1 MKKIKKNPDISVI
14 ICSYNHGKW
23 IERCL
28 RSLLHQEF
36 INQEEYEIILVDD
49 KSTDYTK
56 KVLKNFKN
64 ENLRFFENKKNLGL
78 PNSINKAIK
87 MSIGRYVVR
96 VDSDDY
102 VARNF
107 LYLSRLFLNLNR
119 EYQAVAVDYSKVDNN
134 EVFISKNNCMEEQI
148 ACGITFR
155 KECLFDIGLYN
166 PKFKMRE
173 GHELR
178 KRFEKKHLI
187 GHLNLPLYKYRFH
200 ENNRTKNLKKIK
212 YYEKKLNKK

>member
-64 ENLRFFENKKNLGL
+64 ENLRFFENKK
-78 PNSINKAIK
+78 K
-87 MSIGRYVVR
+87 
-96 VDSDDY
+96 
-102 VARNF
+102 
-107 LYLSRLFLNLNR
+107 SR
-119 EYQAVAVDYSKVDNN
+119 
-134 EVFISKNNCMEEQI
+134 I
-148 ACGITFR
+148 A
-155 KECLFDIGLYN
+155 KFDQ
-166 PKFKMRE
+166 
-173 GHELR
+173 
-178 KRFEKKHLI
+178 
-187 GHLNLPLYKYRFH
+187 
-200 ENNRTKNLKKIK
+200 
-212 YYEKKLNKK
+212 